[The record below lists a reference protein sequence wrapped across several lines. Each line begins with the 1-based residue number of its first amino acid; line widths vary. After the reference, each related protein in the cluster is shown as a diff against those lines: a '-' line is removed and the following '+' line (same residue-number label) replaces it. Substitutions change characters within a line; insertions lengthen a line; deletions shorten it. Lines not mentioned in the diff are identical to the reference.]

1 MIYFLYFF
9 EKGFSNFFYCQY
21 MAMIGNKKVAKSCN
35 NYSCEKCF
43 YITYRKSSYDKHLL
57 TSKHFLAINGNEK
70 VAKSC
75 KQYICKNC
83 NKEYKDSSG
92 LWKHNK
98 AFHSNN
104 KIEHIDKDEVIMT
117 LVKQNSELIKETNEF
132 KTIMMEVIKNGTN
145 NHTNS
150 HNKSFNIQFFLNETC
165 KNAMNF
171 SEFIDSIQL
180 QLVDLERVGDLGYVE
195 GISNIIVKNLN
206 YLDVTQRP
214 IHCTDKKRETL
225 YIKDEN
231 IWEKEDELNSK
242 VRKGIKR
249 VARKNS
255 FLLKDF
261 REKYPEYNNSQ
272 SNVSDK
278 YNTIVVEAMGGNG
291 NNDVEKENKIIKN
304 ISRVV
309 SIEKVNT

>member
-1 MIYFLYFF
+1 
-9 EKGFSNFFYCQY
+9 
-21 MAMIGNKKVAKSCN
+21 
-35 NYSCEKCF
+35 
-43 YITYRKSSYDKHLL
+43 
-57 TSKHFLAINGNEK
+57 
-70 VAKSC
+70 
-75 KQYICKNC
+75 
-83 NKEYKDSSG
+83 
-92 LWKHNK
+92 
-98 AFHSNN
+98 
-104 KIEHIDKDEVIMT
+104 
-117 LVKQNSELIKETNEF
+117 
-132 KTIMMEVIKNGTN
+132 
-145 NHTNS
+145 
-150 HNKSFNIQFFLNETC
+150 
-165 KNAMNF
+165 MNF